1 MATPDNQILF
11 CFDVGQKRIG
21 TAVGQT
27 ITRTATPLEIIKVR
41 QNKPDWDRI
50 ATLLQEWQPDKLIVG
65 YPLHMD
71 DDRQEMTEQ
80 VDRFIR
86 QLQGRFHIP
95 TESIDERLSSYEA
108 RQRIK
113 STYNVDAV
121 AAQVILETWFEEHH

>member
-1 MATPDNQILF
+1 LATPDNQILF
-11 CFDVGQKRIG
+11 CFDVGQKHIG

-27 ITRTATPLEIIKVR
+27 ITRTATPLEIIKVL

-50 ATLLQEWQPDKLIVG
+50 AALLQEWQPDKLIVG